1 MSKERRRIKKGLVQ
15 VYFGS
20 GKGKTT
26 CALGQAFRA
35 IGHGFRAYMIQFMKG
50 NVKYGEI
57 DHAKQI
63 KNLTIKQFGRPDLIA
78 EPETVDIEEAKKG
91 IEHAKEII
99 MSDEYDIVILDEVGV
114 AIDMGLIPVEPVLEL
129 IENKPEHVELIITG
143 RKVHPKIKQVADLVT
158 QMKQVK
164 HYFATQGIGARF
176 GIEF

>member
-1 MSKERRRIKKGLVQ
+1 VSEPRRRIKKGLVQ

-35 IGHGFRAYMIQFMKG
+35 MGHGFKVYMIQFMKG

-57 DHAKQI
+57 EHAKRI
-63 KNLTIKQFGRPDLIA
+63 ELLTIRQFGRPDLIA
-78 EPETVDIEEAKKG
+78 EPEKVDITEAEAG
-91 IEHAKEII
+91 IAHAKEIL
-99 MSDEYDIVILDEVGV
+99 MSDAYDIVILDEVGV

-129 IENKPEHVELIITG
+129 IKNKPEHVELIITG
-143 RKVHPKIKQVADLVT
+143 RKVHPKIKEMADLVT

>member
-1 MSKERRRIKKGLVQ
+1 MSKPRKRIKRGLVQ

-35 IGHGFRAYMIQFMKG
+35 IGHGFKVYMIQFMKG

-57 DHAKQI
+57 EHAKKI
-63 KNLTIKQFGRPDLIA
+63 ELLTIKQFGRPDLIS
-78 EPETVDIEEAKKG
+78 EPENVDIEEAEKG
-91 IEHAKEII
+91 IAHAKEII

-114 AIDMGLIPVEPVLEL
+114 AIDMGLIPVEPVLE
-129 IENKPEHVELIITG
+129 IIKNKPEHVELIITG
-143 RKVHPKIKQVADLVT
+143 RKVHPKIKEVADLVT
-158 QMKQVK
+158 EMKQIK
-164 HYFATQGIGARF
+164 HYYAIQGINARY

>member
-1 MSKERRRIKKGLVQ
+1 VSEARRRIKRGLVQ

-35 IGHGFRAYMIQFMKG
+35 LGHGFKVYMIQFMKG

-57 DHAKQI
+57 EHAKKI
-63 KNLTIKQFGRPDLIA
+63 ENLTIKQFGRPDLIA
-78 EPETVDIEEAKKG
+78 EPETVDIDEAQKG
-91 IEHAKEII
+91 IEHAKEIV
-99 MSDEYDIVILDEVGV
+99 MSDKYDIVILDEVGV
-114 AIDMGLIPVEPVLEL
+114 AIDMKLIPVEPVLEL
-129 IENKPEHVELIITG
+129 MKNKPEHVELVITG
-143 RKVHPKIKQVADLVT
+143 RKVHPKIKELADLVT

>member
-1 MSKERRRIKKGLVQ
+1 MSNTRKRIKKGLVQ

-35 IGHGFRAYMIQFMKG
+35 LGHGFKVYMIQFMKG

-57 DHAKQI
+57 DHAKKI
-63 KNLTIKQFGRPDLIA
+63 ANFTIKQFGRPDLIA
-78 EPETVDIEEAKKG
+78 EPENIDIEEAKKG
-91 IEHAKEII
+91 IEFAKEII
-99 MSDEYDIVILDEVGV
+99 MSDDYDIVILDEVGV

-129 IENKPEHVELIITG
+129 MKNKPEHVELIITG
-143 RKVHPKIKQVADLVT
+143 RKVHPKIKELADLVT

-164 HYFATQGIGARF
+164 HYFATQGIGARY

>member
-1 MSKERRRIKKGLVQ
+1 MSQNRKRLKQGLVQ

-35 IGHGFRAYMIQFMKG
+35 IGHGFRVYMIQFMKG
-50 NVKYGEI
+50 NIKYGEI
-57 DHAKQI
+57 SSAK
-63 KNLTIKQFGRPDLIA
+63 KVENFTIKQFGRPDLIS
-78 EPETVDIEEAKKG
+78 EPDPIDIEEGQKA
-91 IEHAKEII
+91 IAFAKEII

-129 IENKPEHVELIITG
+129 MEKKPEHVELIITG
-143 RKVHPKIKQVADLVT
+143 RKVHPKIKDKADLVT
-158 QMKQVK
+158 EMKQIK
-164 HYFATQGIGARF
+164 HYFAIQGIDARY